1 MEIRKIL
8 QYRILIVYLYKAF
21 NIECSEAKV
30 LPMYK
35 IININK
41 KNLMDY
47 PQVICFINAKNPYFN
62 LKIDWL
68 AKRFAEGL
76 IIRLIHLDDSRK
88 IAGFIEYIPGEVA
101 WRAVSA
107 KDYMFIHCIWVYP
120 NENKQKGFGSTLI
133 EEAVNDAKRMNMR
146 GVAVVTSD
154 GSFMAEK
161 DLFLKN
167 GFKVVDEIKNLQLLA
182 MQFGKDKPSLSLNN
196 TAETLAGF
204 RGWNII
210 YTRQCPWVARFI
222 EEIMPIIR
230 QEGIEVELKELTTAR
245 EAQQAPSVY
254 ATFNLVKDGRLLA
267 DRYIS
272 VTRFKNILA
281 KERTRPTGS

>member
-1 MEIRKIL
+1 
-8 QYRILIVYLYKAF
+8 
-21 NIECSEAKV
+21 
-30 LPMYK
+30 MYQ

-41 KNLMDY
+41 QNLANF
-47 PQVICFINAKNPYFN
+47 PQVICFINPKNQYFN
-62 LKIDWL
+62 LKMDWL

-76 IIRLIHLDDSRK
+76 SVRLLQLNDTRK
-88 IAGFIEYIPGEVA
+88 IAGFIEYIPGEFA
-101 WRAVSA
+101 WRALSA

-120 NENKQKGFGSTLI
+120 NENKQKGFGSALI

-182 MQFGKDKPSLSLNN
+182 MQFDKDKPTLSLNN
-196 TAETLAGF
+196 TAETLAGLH
-204 RGWNII
+204 GWHII

-222 EEIMPIIR
+222 EEIKPFIR
-230 QEGIEVELKELTTAR
+230 QEGIEVDFKELTTAR

-254 ATFNLVKDGRLLA
+254 ATFNLVKDGSLLA

-272 VTRFKNILA
+272 ATRFKNILA
-281 KERTRPTGS
+281 REGK

>member
-1 MEIRKIL
+1 
-8 QYRILIVYLYKAF
+8 
-21 NIECSEAKV
+21 
-30 LPMYK
+30 MYQ

-41 KNLMDY
+41 QNLANF
-47 PQVICFINAKNPYFN
+47 PQVICFINPKNQYFN

-68 AKRFAEGL
+68 VKRFAEGL
-76 IIRLIHLDDSRK
+76 TIQLIQLDDSRK
-88 IAGFIEYIPGEVA
+88 IAGFIEYIPGEFA
-101 WRAVSA
+101 WRGVSA

-120 NENKQKGFGSTLI
+120 NENKQKGLGSVLI
-133 EEAVNDAKRMNMR
+133 EETIRDAKRMNMK

-167 GFKVVDEIKNLQLLA
+167 GFKVVDEIKDLQLLA
-182 MQFGKDKPSLSLNN
+182 MQFDKDKPSLSLNN
-196 TAETLAGF
+196 TAETLAGIN
-204 RGWNII
+204 GWQII

-222 EEIMPIIR
+222 EEIIPIIR
-230 QEGIEVELKELTTAR
+230 QEGIEVEFKELTTPR
-245 EAQQAPSVY
+245 EAQQAPSAY

-272 VTRFKNILA
+272 ATRFKNILA
-281 KERTRPTGS
+281 KEGK

>member
-1 MEIRKIL
+1 MDKL
-8 QYRILIVYLYKAF
+8 RIGYLYKTTK
-21 NIECSEAKV
+21 IQRSKV
-30 LPMYK
+30 IFSHMYH

-41 KNLMDY
+41 QNLADY
-47 PQVICFINAKNPYFN
+47 PQVICFINPKNQYFN
-62 LKIDWL
+62 LKMDWL
-68 AKRFAEGL
+68 TKRFAEGL
-76 IIRLIHLDDSRK
+76 TIRLIQLTDSRK
-88 IAGFIEYIPGEVA
+88 IAGFIEYIPGEFA

-120 NENKQKGFGSTLI
+120 NENKQKGFGSALI
-133 EEAVNDAKRMNMR
+133 EEAVNDAKRMNMK

-161 DLFLKN
+161 NLFLKN
-167 GFKVVDEIKNLQLLA
+167 GFKVSDEIKNLQLLVL
-182 MQFGKDKPSLSLNN
+182 QFEKDKSSLFMNN
-196 TAETLAGF
+196 TAEILASLH
-204 RGWNII
+204 GWQII

-222 EEIMPIIR
+222 EEVKPIIR
-230 QEGIEVELKELTTAR
+230 QEGIEVTFKELATSR

-281 KERTRPTGS
+281 KEGK